1 MSNNELTASVN
12 KPSDAGNNTAPVY
25 YSNGVF
31 TAITT
36 KTGKATQDNGST
48 IATEGCV
55 KATADAAQSAAQS
68 YTDGKFV

>member
-1 MSNNELTASVN
+1 MSGNKLTASVN
-12 KPSDAGNNTAPVY
+12 KPSNAGNNTAPVY
-25 YSNGVF
+25 YFDGAF

-36 KTGKATQDNGST
+36 KTEKATEDNGTT